1 MNDIYNYHKFK
12 DNIMKKCF
20 ILLVL
25 LFASIQILEAAQ
37 DYNAVIKDYTQK
49 GINKPYYAFYFID
62 GYVCNQCC
70 ITSVKLNIAKL
81 NENLKDSIMNILVF
95 QKENKM
101 NKTIVYQIGLKEII
115 FDKNKIFERTFSDSS
130 IDFPALM
137 ITNQSGEEL
146 YFHNNLRNNPFE
158 IENVIK
164 ILHNESDCFLKLK
177 EYKAIPLNEG
187 DIPVNYIASHT
198 IANDSV
204 FVFLDPLVNMLQYYN
219 YNNGEFVDYE
229 MPPEEP
235 KFYFYDSTRHNK
247 AVWEMANQADFLFG
261 FREVLRF
268 NDECKTYKC
277 KLVDNYI
284 TEKTDDGKENNA
296 LNQVDVVIKDR
307 NGKYEII
314 RFDLPDM
321 LIYIS
326 KLKPMNNKYIA
337 LLEAR
342 WDLFEAN
349 KSLFNKELPVF
360 ALFDENGKFERYLL
374 KYKDII
380 NEGDMISSE
389 FLDFYSFSEN
399 GTLFLIT
406 KKYLKCIAVT
416 ESGISQVQPNQH
428 LKNWFE
434 SKDTTIEFED
444 IISNNQNLICIFSNK
459 IKKELTFEF
468 YNEKGEYSH
477 QITTKL
483 YNFDYKL
490 FLTFAIKNKTIL
502 LLTLDKEEN
511 WFINKFEFE

>member
-1 MNDIYNYHKFK
+1 MNDIYNYHKLK

-62 GYVCNQCC
+62 GYVCNQSC

-277 KLVDNYI
+277 KLVDGYT
-284 TEKTDDGKENNA
+284 TELNEDGKEKNTI
-296 LNQVDVVIKDR
+296 NQVDVVIKDKK
-307 NGKYEII
+307 GKYEII
-314 RFDLPDM
+314 RFDLPDN

-326 KLKPMNNKYIA
+326 QLKLLINKYIA
-337 LLEAR
+337 LLEVR
-342 WDLFEAN
+342 WDLYEAN
-349 KSLFNKELPVF
+349 KSLLQRV
-360 ALFDENGKFERYLL
+360 AYCC
-374 KYKDII
+374 
-380 NEGDMISSE
+380 
-389 FLDFYSFSEN
+389 
-399 GTLFLIT
+399 LI
-406 KKYLKCIAVT
+406 
-416 ESGISQVQPNQH
+416 
-428 LKNWFE
+428 
-434 SKDTTIEFED
+434 
-444 IISNNQNLICIFSNK
+444 
-459 IKKELTFEF
+459 
-468 YNEKGEYSH
+468 
-477 QITTKL
+477 
-483 YNFDYKL
+483 
-490 FLTFAIKNKTIL
+490 
-502 LLTLDKEEN
+502 
-511 WFINKFEFE
+511 